1 MEQLAPPSRI
11 GEYQELLR
19 STNVGTIS
27 RGTDRVDVHSGLQR
41 WDSSDLYDSSSSRD
55 KEVRVLKPEKRR
67 RRMSDESVQNGTSPK
82 LTRRASRP
90 HKRRRIPL
98 TTEVSGWDSEMLSQP
113 LLTFSSR
120 LRADIRELS
129 PTIVDSSSRGSSA
142 MRCRRRRGERE
153 SRTWRKSRR
162 AGSSRLIRDFRD
174 YSSTSSSSSGEVSPA
189 SRCQGDREERES
201 RTWRKSRRA
210 GSSRLIRDFRD
221 YSSTSSSSSGEVS
234 RASRCQGD
242 REERESR
249 T

>member
-1 MEQLAPPSRI
+1 MTMASSYQKTVLGESCLAPPSRI
-11 GEYQELLR
+11 GEYQELLG

-67 RRMSDESVQNGTSPK
+67 RRMSDEGVQNGTRPK

-129 PTIVDSSSRGSSA
+129 PTIVDSSSSGSSA
-142 MRCRRRRGERE
+142 LRCRRRRGARVSHLEEIATSRFE
-153 SRTWRKSRR
+153 STQKRF
-162 AGSSRLIRDFRD
+162 SRLHF
-174 YSSTSSSSSGEVSPA
+174 Y
-189 SRCQGDREERES
+189 
-201 RTWRKSRRA
+201 
-210 GSSRLIRDFRD
+210 
-221 YSSTSSSSSGEVS
+221 
-234 RASRCQGD
+234 
-242 REERESR
+242 
-249 T
+249 